1 MTEPVRSTTAWRAA
15 FAGTLAMSMGI
26 GPFAVN
32 AVSALSP
39 MVVPDL
45 GLTRTELGTL
55 ATLTFA
61 VAAGTTWIGGR
72 QADRFPGRSMLF
84 GVFAVGGAAAAVMA
98 SAPSLAWL
106 WVGAVLGGVS
116 QAVANPVT
124 NQLIADHIPPGA
136 RGTQVGVKQSGVQM
150 AQAVIGLTLPPL
162 ALVVGWRGAMLV
174 GPLFAALGFLAVRGV
189 VPRGHSPGAADGPAG
204 KAPLGAIVWWLTVYI
219 FTVGLTVQMVVVYT
233 PLYSFEQVGLSAG
246 VAGTAAGVLG
256 AAGMAG
262 RILWSRMAER
272 WETPVGA
279 LAALALLAA
288 TAALLILAA
297 EHLEGWMLWPGLVM
311 FGISALAANGVV
323 MLTVVR
329 NAGTGRT
336 GRASGMVGLGFYLG
350 FMIGPVTFGA
360 LVDRTGSYT
369 LGWTLVVGLC
379 SVAAAIMGL
388 WWRVSDGR

>member
-1 MTEPVRSTTAWRAA
+1 MTGVNRATAKWRAA
-15 FAGTLAMSMGI
+15 FAATLAMSMGI

-45 GLTRTELGTL
+45 GLTRTELGSL

-61 VAAGTTWIGGR
+61 VAAGATWVGGR
-72 QADRFPGRSMLF
+72 QADRFPGRSMLL
-84 GVFAVGGAAAAVMA
+84 GVFVIGGAAAAVMA
-98 SAPSLAWL
+98 GAASLAWL

-124 NQLIADHIPPGA
+124 NQLIADHVPAGA

-162 ALVVGWRGAMLV
+162 ALVVGWRAAILV
-174 GPLFAALGFLAVRGV
+174 GPLLAGLGFLAVRSII
-189 VPRGHSPGAADGPAG
+189 PPGKAGRTGPDPSG
-204 KAPLGAIVWWLTVYI
+204 KAPLGAMVWWLTAYI
-219 FTVGLTVQMVVVYT
+219 FTIGLTVQMVVVYT
-233 PLYSFEQVGLSAG
+233 PLYAFQQVGLSEAL
-246 VAGTAAGVLG
+246 AGTAAGVLG
-256 AAGMAG
+256 AAGVGG

-279 LAALALLAA
+279 LTALALLAS
-288 TAALLILAA
+288 AAVLAILAA
-297 EHLEGWMLWPGLVM
+297 EHAGGWLLWPGLVI
-311 FGISALAANGVV
+311 FGTSAVAVNGVV

-329 NAGTGRT
+329 NAGSGRT
-336 GRASGMVGLGFYLG
+336 GRASGVVGLGFYLG
-350 FMIGPVTFGA
+350 FMTGPVTFGA

-369 LGWTLVVGLC
+369 LGWSV
-379 SVAAAIMGL
+379 VAALCVLGAGIMVL
-388 WWRVSDGR
+388 WWRSSKRS